1 MKVDIL
7 EKNDRL
13 VLARWGEA
21 DGKGDPIFVVWV
33 RDPSGDL
40 HSPRYFASLEE
51 ARENYLYRS
60 R

>member
-7 EKNDRL
+7 ERNERL
-13 VLARWGEA
+13 VLARWGEE
-21 DGKGDPIFVVWV
+21 DGKGDPIFVVWD
-33 RDPSGDL
+33 RDSAGDL
-40 HSPRYFASLEE
+40 YSPRYFASLEE